1 MMSKPIID
9 IVANLN
15 VGSDILKDFIDR
27 VSSGKKIIKYEDGTT
42 KTVTIENAE
51 DATVEGTPI
60 NRENL
65 MAMQGFIANN
75 TVFNADGSITETNS
89 KGETLITTFN
99 ADGSITETF
108 VGEKTITKTTT
119 FGTNGSI
126 EEVVSDGNMG

>member
-42 KTVTIENAE
+42 QTVTIGNAE

-60 NRENL
+60 NRENM
-65 MAMQGFIANN
+65 MAMQGFIASN
-75 TVFNADGSITETNS
+75 TVFNANGSITETNN
-89 KGETLITTFN
+89 KGETLTTTFN
-99 ADGSITETF
+99 ENGTITETF

-119 FGTNGSI
+119 FNNDGSI
-126 EEVVSDGNMG
+126 KEVIS